1 VGDPLR
7 PLWDFDD
14 LDATERR
21 FAALEA
27 EVLTQLARVQG
38 LRGAF
43 DAGEEL
49 LGQAERLAGDSAA
62 ARARIE
68 LERGRLRRSSGDPKG
83 ALPLFE
89 SAFAIANDAGEES
102 LAVDAAHMAAI
113 ATEDADVVGT
123 WTQRGIDVA
132 EASADADVRYWLGP
146 LLNNLGWSHFDAGR
160 YEDALAAFERAL
172 AARERDPGRPREIA
186 IARYAVA
193 KALRLLGRLD
203 EAREQ
208 IGRAL
213 AWAESAGKRDDYFEE
228 ERGEIEAARTRT

>member
-21 FAALEA
+21 FAALQA
-27 EVLTQLARVQG
+27 EVLTQLARVHG

-49 LGQAERLAGDSAA
+49 LAEAERLAGESAA
-62 ARARIE
+62 ARARIAM
-68 LERGRLRRSSGDPKG
+68 ERGRLKRSSGDVAA

-89 SAFAIANDAGEES
+89 NAFAIASDAGEGF

-113 ATEDADVVGT
+113 ATEDAEVVHA
-123 WTQRGIDVA
+123 WTQRGIDLA
-132 EASADADVRYWLGP
+132 EASPDPDVRYWLGP

-193 KALRLLGRLD
+193 KALRMLGRLD
-203 EAREQ
+203 EASDQ

-213 AWAESAGKRDDYFEE
+213 AWAESAGERDEYFEE
-228 ERGEIEAARTRT
+228 ERVEIEAARAR